1 MDNNQNYNSYGQI
14 PPQGYPQPGQV
25 PPQGYVQPGQ
35 VPPQG
40 YVQPGQVPPQGYVQ
54 GQPIPPQGYPQPGQ
68 IPLQGY
74 PQPGQVPPQGYAQP
88 GQVPPQGYV
97 QQGGYPGYQPQRP
110 NYSAPRRKTGLIAG
124 IIISAALLII
134 LGGVAI
140 MLKNRGGSA
149 GTDASKFY
157 GQKWVETHE
166 DSYLVPKADGT
177 YRYYRSKDELNDY
190 YYEGH
195 YEFYMGDDAY
205 KYVTEDLSK
214 YGVTKEEIDNIIAM
228 NDEYTKDNLICFV
241 LHNEKK
247 IIDGVDT
254 MEGGTVDTPYF
265 GCLITEDGKQ
275 VLDVAN
281 MNAAEYYWFEAE

>member
-14 PPQGYPQPGQV
+14 PPQGYPQS
-25 PPQGYVQPGQ
+25 GQ

-54 GQPIPPQGYPQPGQ
+54 GQPIPPQGYPQGQ
-68 IPLQGY
+68 PI
-74 PQPGQVPPQGYAQP
+74 PPQ
-88 GQVPPQGYV
+88 
-97 QQGGYPGYQPQRP
+97 GYPGYQQR
-110 NYSAPRRKTGLIAG
+110 YSAPKRKTGLIAG
-124 IIISAALLII
+124 IIITAALLII

>member
-40 YVQPGQVPPQGYVQ
+40 YVQGQPIPPQGYPQ
-54 GQPIPPQGYPQPGQ
+54 GQPIPPQGYPQQP
-68 IPLQGY
+68 Y
-74 PQPGQVPPQGYAQP
+74 PQ
-88 GQVPPQGYV
+88 
-97 QQGGYPGYQPQRP
+97 GYPGYQQR
-110 NYSAPRRKTGLIAG
+110 YSAPKRKTGLIAG
-124 IIISAALLII
+124 IIITAALLII

-140 MLKNRGGSA
+140 VLKNRGGSA
-149 GTDASKFY
+149 GIDASKFY

-254 MEGGTVDTPYF
+254 MEGGTVDTPYY